1 MINNIKYMSEWLRRN
16 DLTVSESKLSEGYVA
31 HLLDFSINN
40 CSGTLY
46 KDRNGNCKV
55 LNLVNIALSG
65 DYNQMS
71 YTDICKYLKSVVLT
85 D

>member
-1 MINNIKYMSEWLRRN
+1 MINDIKYMSEWLRRN
-16 DLTVSESKLSEGYVA
+16 SVTVLESKLSEGYVV

-55 LNLVNIALSG
+55 LNLVNIALLG
-65 DYNQMS
+65 DYNQIS
-71 YTDICKYLKSVVLT
+71 YTDIRKYLKSVVLT